1 MVTSK
6 VGCSCHR
13 EIDKVSA
20 CLPEIGIGQR
30 GCSHTDC
37 TISLQGR
44 RECMVIVA
52 LCIEGEIIF
61 SFFLYD
67 GQTFW
72 QVDVKLESYIFQL
85 AGVGSA
91 DIIGLELNGNL
102 FGFTRL
108 NGEVRD
114 VELVIAS
121 FYDFGLNGHYASS
134 CLFTS
139 LSGNSN
145 FTSLQGSHYSINNGS
160 NSFVGT
166 GPSYSGICSIFG
178 SYSSQEGYALIFSY
192 LGNCLVKSD
201 TGYCNSLVASGRTCN
216 LCCHIW

>member
-114 VELVIAS
+114 VEL
-121 FYDFGLNGHYASS
+121 
-134 CLFTS
+134 
-139 LSGNSN
+139 
-145 FTSLQGSHYSINNGS
+145 
-160 NSFVGT
+160 
-166 GPSYSGICSIFG
+166 
-178 SYSSQEGYALIFSY
+178 IFSIHICY
-192 LGNCLVKSD
+192 HSEEGCNHGRLDKQPGFNLFHVHVTHYYIINIESSLICLRMCSK
-201 TGYCNSLVASGRTCN
+201 
-216 LCCHIW
+216 